1 MTSRSELPWSERLRR
16 DLQSLRDRAPR
27 LSRSDGALGPRC
39 EQCDQQSVIA
49 LLPAEDLPHWLVHEV
64 AGIVG
69 GIRLEL
75 TWEMLDRPLGD
86 GTVGGCLSGA
96 GNIPS
101 AERTPEMRRA
111 EQIMFDHHRL
121 VELWLR
127 EEAPALAEWVA
138 RLRKAGGRVSA
149 DMRISAR
156 HIERMVF
163 ASPDALW
170 FEVCQEWGR
179 RIAPVPV
186 RRTPEL
192 RRSIDGL
199 LLPDW
204 LTDDERRT
212 LVRSAEW
219 VVEER
224 RRARMREMVIVLRQI
239 TDPRQRG
246 EDMFIAEQET
256 VQEAI
261 ELGAELQ
268 ASIAAQQSDVGIA
281 LAAVMHSAANAIW

>member
-39 EQCDQQSVIA
+39 EQCDQPSVIA
-49 LLPAEDLPHWLVHEV
+49 LLPTEDLPHWIVHEV
-64 AGIVG
+64 AEIVG

-75 TWEMLDRPLGD
+75 TWEMLDRPFGD
-86 GTVGGCLSGA
+86 GTVAGALSGT

-101 AERTPEMRRA
+101 AERTPEMLCA

-224 RRARMREMVIVLRQI
+224 RRARMREMVVVLRQI

-246 EDMFIAEQET
+246 EDMFVAEQET

-281 LAAVMHSAANAIW
+281 LAAVMHAAASAIW